1 MRSLRRLLLLALALL
16 AAACATDPGAPIVG
30 GEPGGGSSGGGGSAA
45 GGSGGAQGGD
55 GGAGGL
61 ALDLPLV
68 SPIALH
74 IQPDADRDFLVSALR
89 GAARSIRVV
98 SYLLTDDE
106 IEAELLAAASR
117 GVDVRVIVEGSQNSN
132 DAARLSLAQGG
143 VQVRE
148 GDPRFALTHEKA
160 VVVDDTQALVMTQ
173 NLTMSGFDRNRE
185 YIAVFTGPVA
195 GELAAVFDADWTRA
209 NYTAETSLVLSPINA
224 RYRLESLM
232 LAARHELLITME
244 VFNDDHVLELLV
256 RRAQEGVRVA
266 VVLED
271 PSSISEHRAVAATLG
286 AAGGELRWLASPTMH
301 AKAIVADGAVA
312 YLGSINFTAASMD
325 RNREVGLLTDD
336 AAAVARIAAQI
347 EADLAAG
354 NEF

>member
-1 MRSLRRLLLLALALL
+1 MRSLRLLLLLASLV
-16 AAACATDPGAPIVG
+16 AAACAEDPGPPIVG
-30 GEPGGGSSGGGGSAA
+30 GGAGAAPGGDGGATGGA
-45 GGSGGAQGGD
+45 GGLPDGG

-68 SPIALH
+68 SPIALYV
-74 IQPDADRDFLVSALR
+74 QPDADRDFLLDAFR

-106 IEAELLAAASR
+106 TEAALIAAASR
-117 GVDVRVIVEGSQNSN
+117 GVDVRVIVEGSQASN
-132 DAARLSLAQGG
+132 ADARLALARGG

-148 GDPRFALTHEKA
+148 GDPRFALTHQKS
-160 VVVDDTQALVMTQ
+160 VVIDDVQALVMTQ

-185 YIAVFTGPVA
+185 YIALFTGSVA
-195 GELAAVFDADWTRA
+195 EELAAVFDADWSRGGF
-209 NYTAETSLVLSPINA
+209 TAETSLVLSPVNS
-224 RYRLESLM
+224 RFRLESLL
-232 LAARHELLITME
+232 LAARHELLVTME
-244 VFNDDHVLELLV
+244 VFNDDHVREVLV
-256 RRAQEGVRVA
+256 RRAREGVRVA

-271 PSSISEHRAVAATLG
+271 PSDIPEHREVAAELG
-286 AAGGELRWLASPTMH
+286 AVGGEVRWLATPEVH
-301 AKAIVADGAVA
+301 AKAIVADGSVA

-325 RNREVGLLTDD
+325 RNREVGILTDD

-354 NEF
+354 SDAF